1 MAAVLHICKLCGKDI
16 RDHKERALLHTKAK
30 DILPVLQKLFSEK
43 GLDLSELASASSG
56 PYLCRSPCLN
66 ELRRLPKLKQ
76 EVESLTL
83 KLDEKLTKAYNVA
96 MESTGGKQG
105 KG

>member
-30 DILPVLQKLFSEK
+30 DIL
-43 GLDLSELASASSG
+43 
-56 PYLCRSPCLN
+56 
-66 ELRRLPKLKQ
+66 Q

-83 KLDEKLTKAYNVA
+83 KLDEKLSKAYNVA